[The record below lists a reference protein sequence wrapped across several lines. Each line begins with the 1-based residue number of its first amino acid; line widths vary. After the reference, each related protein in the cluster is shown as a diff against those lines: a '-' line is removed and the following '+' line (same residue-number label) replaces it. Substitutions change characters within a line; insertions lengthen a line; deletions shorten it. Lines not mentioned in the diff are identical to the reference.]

1 MNKQI
6 RTKAIVLKRTNYGE
20 ADRIIQILTP
30 EGKFGVIARGVR
42 KEKSKL
48 AGGIELLTM
57 SDVVINEGRGELG
70 TLTSAR
76 LEIFYKNI
84 LSDYDRLHFANQV
97 LKSISAAAEN
107 VREEIWFDLLKE
119 ILSSLNQINIPLE
132 ITQSWFYLKYA
143 SYEGHELS
151 LDFDIDGNKLQFG
164 KTYRYDYENRG
175 LAAANENGPI
185 NSGHIKILRVLSNR
199 PIQTILQVGGI
210 NTYLPQ
216 VLQTSRD
223 HAAVSLK

>member
-1 MNKQI
+1 MNKQL

-20 ADRIIQILTP
+20 ADRIVQILTP
-30 EGKFGVIARGVR
+30 EGKFGVMARGVR

-48 AGGIELLTM
+48 AGGIELLAV

-76 LEIFYKNI
+76 LEFFYKNI
-84 LSDYDRLHFANQV
+84 LTDYDRLQFANQA

-107 VREEIWFDLLKE
+107 VRESIWFEFLKE
-119 ILSSLNQINIPLE
+119 ILKNLNETTIPLE
-132 ITQSWFYLKYA
+132 IIQSWFYLRYA

-151 LDFDIDGNKLQFG
+151 LDLDVDGNKLNPESN
-164 KTYRYDYENRG
+164 YRYDYENRG
-175 LAAANENGPI
+175 LILNINGPV
-185 NSGHIKILRVLSNR
+185 NAKHIKILRVLSFR
-199 PIQTILQVGGI
+199 PIATIMQVGGI
-210 NTYLPQ
+210 EPYLNQ